1 MVSER
6 DVSKKAEPELD
17 ALAEELDLFALRKK
31 LPELLAEAEKSGS
44 SYTDFALA
52 VLRVEAKAREDRR
65 FDRNRKR
72 SRLPPTIQGLQDFDF
87 SLRPQIEARVVREL
101 LNCRWLEEGRN
112 LICVGRPGLGK
123 TRVLEA
129 LAEAALHAKRTV
141 LRTTAAEMLE
151 DLQGSI
157 AEGAYRRTFRRY
169 TKPAVLY
176 LEEFGY
182 APFDTK
188 ATNHLFRIVAARHEA
203 KASLLL
209 AANTGFKHWKT
220 FFPSEAQ
227 SVATVDRLID
237 RATILRFSGKSFRKP
252 QDEHGAEA
260 DE

>member
-6 DVSKKAEPELD
+6 DATRELD
-17 ALAEELDLFALRKK
+17 ALAEELDLYGLRAK
-31 LPELLAEAEKSGS
+31 LGELLGAAEKAGS

-52 VLRVEAKAREDRR
+52 LLREEAKVREERR
-65 FDRNRKR
+65 RDRNRKR
-72 SRLPPTIQGLQDFDF
+72 SRLPRAIQGLEGFDF
-87 SLRPQIEARVVREL
+87 SLRPQLEARVVREL
-101 LNCRWLEEGRN
+101 LNCRWLGEGRN
-112 LICVGRPGLGK
+112 IICVGRPGLGK
-123 TRVLEA
+123 TRVLDA
-129 LAEAALHAKRTV
+129 LADAVLKSLRTV

-151 DLQGSI
+151 DLQGSL

-169 TKPAVLY
+169 VKPAVLY
-176 LEEFGY
+176 LDEFGY

-188 ATNHLFRIVAARHEA
+188 ATNHLFRVVAARHEA
-203 KASLLL
+203 KAPILL